1 MSGLLQIDLSAL
13 AHNYQ
18 LLQGGLGGNLAAVV
32 KADAY
37 GLGADEVA
45 TALWAEGCREFFVA
59 QAAEGVALRSALPD
73 AQIYVLEGVF
83 SSSFATLRAQNL
95 CPVLNSVDQCA
106 LWSPSDLPAA
116 LQLDSG
122 MARLGLSA
130 EEIALVL
137 RDHAIDVRLLL
148 SHFAR
153 ADELEHDFTVQQTR
167 SVMGIFAELRQH
179 RPGLRLSLNNSAA
192 CLGGVALPAGI
203 EQLGRAGVGLYGG
216 NPLAS
221 GKASDVGLKPVVSVF
236 GKVLQV
242 RGIKAGTP
250 VGYGGTYTA
259 IADERIMIVGVGYAD
274 GVPRLLSNQGH
285 IFVQGKR
292 CAIRGRVS
300 MDMLHADASKVD
312 VAVGDWVEVMG
323 ANICVDDIAA
333 QAQTISYEVFTG
345 LGKRL
350 HRVYRNDSESGL
362 IEGR

>member
-1 MSGLLQIDLSAL
+1 M
-13 AHNYQ
+13 
-18 LLQGGLGGNLAAVV
+18 
-32 KADAY
+32 
-37 GLGADEVA
+37 
-45 TALWAEGCREFFVA
+45 
-59 QAAEGVALRSALPD
+59 
-73 AQIYVLEGVF
+73 
-83 SSSFATLRAQNL
+83 
-95 CPVLNSVDQCA
+95 
-106 LWSPSDLPAA
+106 
-116 LQLDSG
+116 
-122 MARLGLSA
+122 
-130 EEIALVL
+130 
-137 RDHAIDVRLLL
+137 
-148 SHFAR
+148 
-153 ADELEHDFTVQQTR
+153 
-167 SVMGIFAELRQH
+167 
-179 RPGLRLSLNNSAA
+179 
-192 CLGGVALPAGI
+192 
-203 EQLGRAGVGLYGG
+203 
-216 NPLAS
+216 
-221 GKASDVGLKPVVSVF
+221 F

-259 IADERIMIVGVGYAD
+259 IADERIMIVGVGYAH

-323 ANICVDDIAA
+323 VNICVDDIAA